1 MRPQHRLLLVRLV
14 PLRRGYYCC
23 SWQCVSYNN
32 CGSKHQHLSST
43 TSSSSSN
50 STALGCLRLAQVALN
65 NTQHFHQRTASYYNG
80 TIPYN
85 SSSSHPSATSST
97 DSSGLNEKDRLE
109 IERQHS
115 SNHELFEKQLLE
127 LKQEREAMLGLLTE
141 DERANDGNNNTE
153 QRFDFDFQQN
163 VQDTKVMS
171 THITKDQGMLQ
182 MEDQLLEMKLERE
195 ALFGFTEEERAN
207 WSSVLS
213 RTTMLQTIT
222 KEPVDSSSAVESK
235 NDNGDV
241 MQWRAEGAYNNSTVS
256 TPLASHDHH
265 HHAFTHLDV
274 KGNSVKMVD
283 VGSKVPT
290 HRYAKARTRVLL
302 PPEVM
307 VAFSISQEGDLVG
320 PKGPIF
326 STAKIAGIMAS
337 KRTFEI
343 IPLCHA
349 VSLDKCHIEITLHRN
364 EIIIECECS
373 VTNHKTGVEMEA
385 LVGASVAA
393 LTIYDMVKAVSHRVR
408 IDSTELIQKTGGK
421 RDFLIN

>member
-1 MRPQHRLLLVRLV
+1 MRPQHQLLRLV
-14 PLRRGYYCC
+14 SLRRGGSYYCC
-23 SWQCVSYNN
+23 SWQWVPYTNN
-32 CGSKHQHLSST
+32 CGSKHQTLSST
-43 TSSSSSN
+43 TSHSISSTLS
-50 STALGCLRLAQVALN
+50 CLRLVPVVSN
-65 NTQHFHQRTASYYNG
+65 NTQTRHFHQRTASYYG
-80 TIPYN
+80 ETIPSN
-85 SSSSHPSATSST
+85 SSSSHTSVTTSIN
-97 DSSGLNEKDRLE
+97 SSGVNEKNRLE
-109 IERQHS
+109 TERQHN

-141 DERANDGNNNTE
+141 DIDGTNNTE

-163 VQDTKVMS
+163 LKDTKVIS
-171 THITKDQGMLQ
+171 THTTKDQGMLQ
-182 MEDQLLEMKLERE
+182 MEDQLLELKLERE

-213 RTTMLQTIT
+213 RTTMLPTIT
-222 KEPVDSSSAVESK
+222 KEPVDSSSTVESK
-235 NDNGDV
+235 NDNDA
-241 MQWRAEGAYNNSTVS
+241 MQWSAEGTYNNCTAS
-256 TPLASHDHH
+256 TPLTSHDHHH
-265 HHAFTHLDV
+265 HHAFTHLDAR
-274 KGNSVKMVD
+274 GNSVKMVD

-349 VSLDKCHIEITLHRN
+349 VSLDKCHIEITLHTN
-364 EIIIECECS
+364 EIIIDCECS

-408 IDSTELIQKTGGK
+408 IHSTELIQKTGGK
-421 RDFLIN
+421 RDFLLK